1 MNSQNNEIIPN
12 FDLFFSFWAMPK
24 SLNLINKIEYIQYK
38 GIKIPRI
45 PLGPNNSINLKEILY
60 GLITKSNIKKRK
72 KDINSF
78 EDKDEF
84 EIDYISI
91 KKEESESDNLKNKDI
106 NDIKENNKYLQEKE
120 NKHFINKILIKNNNP
135 LNINLKEEKKRNL
148 IPPKRLIDIFNDS
161 NTNIK
166 NNMNHNIDNSITN
179 KNNYNNINNIIFNNI
194 NNISIFINNNYI
206 QNIIVSPS
214 DKNRQR
220 KDISKTINFY
230 LQPFPTINNYFGYSL
245 KQPSSS
251 INIKS
256 KLNINQN
263 FIYNSALPLE
273 NNKKRENE
281 KKEIINGGNDIKLL
295 KKKRKEKK
303 KNKKMHTA
311 SDDDNILRKIQV
323 HFLSFVT
330 CYINDIIRYLIAD
343 KNVPLFKNI
352 DYKIKKIVNHK
363 FVEEL
368 KSKTIAEI
376 LQLRPS
382 PKMKF
387 HDESVNKNIYNEVCS
402 ASPFMEEFL
411 QKNYLSLFKEYYYN
425 KNKLFIVNG
434 QIIPI
439 SSKTKTFTDLINKNY
454 TYKEKIKY
462 IVINYFLNK
471 YKRLKKPTFKIS
483 VMNKNKIKTKMEMNK

>member
-1 MNSQNNEIIPN
+1 
-12 FDLFFSFWAMPK
+12 
-24 SLNLINKIEYIQYK
+24 
-38 GIKIPRI
+38 
-45 PLGPNNSINLKEILY
+45 
-60 GLITKSNIKKRK
+60 
-72 KDINSF
+72 
-78 EDKDEF
+78 
-84 EIDYISI
+84 
-91 KKEESESDNLKNKDI
+91 
-106 NDIKENNKYLQEKE
+106 
-120 NKHFINKILIKNNNP
+120 
-135 LNINLKEEKKRNL
+135 
-148 IPPKRLIDIFNDS
+148 
-161 NTNIK
+161 
-166 NNMNHNIDNSITN
+166 MNHNIDNSITN

-230 LQPFPTINNYFGYSL
+230 LQPFPTINNYLGYSL

-330 CYINDIIRYLIAD
+330 SYINDIIRYLIAD

-352 DYKIKKIVNHK
+352 DYKIKKIVNHR

-368 KSKTIAEI
+368 KSKTIA
-376 LQLRPS
+376 
-382 PKMKF
+382 
-387 HDESVNKNIYNEVCS
+387 
-402 ASPFMEEFL
+402 
-411 QKNYLSLFKEYYYN
+411 
-425 KNKLFIVNG
+425 
-434 QIIPI
+434 
-439 SSKTKTFTDLINKNY
+439 
-454 TYKEKIKY
+454 
-462 IVINYFLNK
+462 
-471 YKRLKKPTFKIS
+471 
-483 VMNKNKIKTKMEMNK
+483 